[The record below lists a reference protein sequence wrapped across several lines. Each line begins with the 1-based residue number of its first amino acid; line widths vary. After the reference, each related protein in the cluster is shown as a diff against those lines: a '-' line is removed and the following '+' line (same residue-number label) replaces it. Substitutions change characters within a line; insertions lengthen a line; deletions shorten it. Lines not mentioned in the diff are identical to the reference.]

1 MRELTSTQI
10 AALERV
16 LAQGF
21 SPLMIP
27 LYPNFIGVRRNA
39 CGVLLA
45 PVEGGGF
52 CFFGEACY
60 LIDGNLSVLVRRAER
75 EWFVWKSKQVE
86 ATPDLLAE
94 RKRFSEELSRLLAPA
109 PCPA

>member
-21 SPLMIP
+21 SPMMIP

-52 CFFGEACY
+52 CFFGDACY

>member
-21 SPLMIP
+21 SAMMIP

-39 CGVLLA
+39 YGVLLA

-52 CFFGEACY
+52 CFFGDACY

-86 ATPDLLAE
+86 ATSDLLAE
-94 RKRFSEELSRLLAPA
+94 RKRFSEELSRLLVPA